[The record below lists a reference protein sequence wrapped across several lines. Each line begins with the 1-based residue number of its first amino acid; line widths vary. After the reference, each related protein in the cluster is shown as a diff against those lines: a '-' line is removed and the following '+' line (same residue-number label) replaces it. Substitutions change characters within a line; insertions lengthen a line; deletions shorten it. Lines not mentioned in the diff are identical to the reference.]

1 MLHKFLDSFVRRSLQ
16 SPRVPAPPVSALAP
30 CELVFRAELL
40 NREVRGF
47 ECWAVVNLRSGKIIR
62 LFGRGER
69 AERAAKQTAA
79 IANNNHQIRKLWG
92 NRHVAA

>member
-1 MLHKFLDSFVRRSLQ
+1 MLRKFLDSFVRRSA
-16 SPRVPAPPVSALAP
+16 RVPAVAVSSLPP

-40 NREVRGF
+40 NSNVPGF
-47 ECWAVVNLRSGKIIR
+47 ECWALVNVRSGRIIR

-79 IANNNHQIRKLWG
+79 IANNNHQIREVWAS
-92 NRHVAA
+92 RYVAA